1 HLLSSLI
8 SGFSLLL
15 SHIFLPC
22 FKQKRRR
29 RRAFEPPPAD
39 HLSTSPS
46 LSSSSS
52 PSHSAKGERGKTHP
66 LDQSTAM
73 AAAPGATPSP
83 SALPLPCDQVAGDKT
98 HNTQLKRL
106 NPTTGL
112 AKTREASSPA
122 KDRRRADRRRFEQRE
137 RTSPKEEWRYSGEET
152 TGAVKVTDGHAISDT
167 TKQVTFLEG

>member
-1 HLLSSLI
+1 FLFFEQKAPAASIRAAAGRSSFH
-8 SGFSLLL
+8 FSL
-15 SHIFLPC
+15 SIVF
-22 FKQKRRR
+22 F
-29 RRAFEPPPAD
+29 F
-39 HLSTSPS
+39 S
-46 LSSSSS
+46 LSFS
-52 PSHSAKGERGKTHP
+52 KRERGKTHP
-66 LDQSTAM
+66 LDQSTAV

-83 SALPLPCDQVAGDKT
+83 SALPLPCDQVAGDET

-137 RTSPKEEWRYSGEET
+137 RTNPKEERRYSGEET

-167 TKQVTFLEG
+167 TKQGN